1 MSVFRSGFAAI
12 GFIFVRLP
20 SRAIAA
26 IGSLGMK
33 RVDRMSGIR
42 FEHYVARLLKKNRF
56 SAVTVTQTSG
66 DFGVDITARRDGNLY
81 AVQCKH
87 YGANVGVS
95 AVQEVYSG
103 AAKYGATIAAVIT
116 NSHYTP
122 GAKKLSESLGVLLW
136 DREELIALRRRKRKR
151 GYKSTDAKKF
161 ASITVTEVYSPTTLE
176 PTDERGKRK

>member
-20 SRAIAA
+20 SRARAA
-26 IGSLGMK
+26 IGSLGMR

-56 SAVTVTQTSG
+56 SDVTVTQSSA

-103 AAKYGATIAAVIT
+103 AAKYGATVGAVIT

-122 GAKKLSESLGVLLW
+122 GAKKLAASLGVLLW
-136 DREELIALRRRKRKR
+136 DREELIALRRGKRKR
-151 GYKSTDAKKF
+151 TYSGREKKF
-161 ASITVTEVYSPTTLE
+161 SSITVTEVYSPTTLE